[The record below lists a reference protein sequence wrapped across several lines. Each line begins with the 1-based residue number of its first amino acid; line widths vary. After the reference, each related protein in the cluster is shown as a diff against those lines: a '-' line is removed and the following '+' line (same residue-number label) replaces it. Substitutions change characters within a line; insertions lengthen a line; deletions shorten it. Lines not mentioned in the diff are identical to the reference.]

1 MSASAI
7 VKARLS
13 AFNMVDPRFIDRA
26 PGFNP
31 RTDFGDIEA
40 LAASIKVE
48 GVQQPLTLKR
58 KADGRLELVD
68 GDRRLTA
75 IELLLSQG
83 ETFDEGIPAKLVDK
97 DQDDVTGLIQMFVA
111 NTGKPFNPLEEAT
124 AFKKMRDAGMS
135 LEQIAMSVGRNHV
148 HVNNTLALLE
158 APESLREA
166 VASGQVGLT
175 VAKNIATAARGD
187 TEKLADLTRQA
198 VEAGGDKTKV
208 AKVKEATEAARQ
220 ERAEK
225 EGRTLKVKPLTAEKL
240 DELGKKMAA
249 QLQEALASAGISDDR
264 ALMAEVS
271 GDNKLA
277 AVFTLGVVMALK
289 KAAGLK
295 VSLAV

>member
-31 RTDFGDIEA
+31 RQDFGDIEA

-83 ETFDEGIPAKLVDK
+83 ETFEEGIPAKLVDK

-187 TEKLADLTRQA
+187 TEKLAELTKQA
-198 VEAGGDKTKV
+198 VEAGGDKAKV
-208 AKVKEATEAARQ
+208 AQVKEATEAARQ

-240 DELGKKMAA
+240 DDLGKKMAA